1 MLRVGAAQHEAG
13 FSANSKEA
21 STFLQV
27 AGVIVGSSKRPTV
40 YSEGPMSDF
49 ERPSSEHVGT
59 PPDQSLLAPPP
70 PPTPAVS
77 NTFWHRL
84 AAGFVVAAVI
94 AAATGAGIGWSL
106 ARAIS
111 PRLSTGQTITA
122 PQTNPEAPIQPTRP
136 RTGTALDISAIA
148 AKINPAVVDINTVV
162 GSGRAAGTGMIIT
175 SSGEVL
181 TNHHVVDGSSTIR
194 VTIAGRSQAYTAHVI
209 GVYPS
214 ADVAVI
220 QIEGVFGL
228 PSVSFASSSKVKVG
242 DSVVA
247 IGNALGQGGT
257 PDVSQ
262 GNITALDQTIT
273 ASASGAKAERLIGM
287 LQTDATIYPGD
298 SGGPLVNSS
307 GQVVGMITAGQVQG
321 FRTSASNI
329 NYAVASDTF
338 LAIVNQIRSRSSN
351 PAIIYGQVGYIGVS
365 AQTLDAATAAQLG
378 LSVSSGALV
387 RQVEAGSPADNA
399 GIARNSVITAVGGS
413 QVTTIDILGTAIRAH
428 KPGEKVSISWVNQ
441 SGTHTA
447 SITLGGVNP

>member
-1 MLRVGAAQHEAG
+1 
-13 FSANSKEA
+13 
-21 STFLQV
+21 
-27 AGVIVGSSKRPTV
+27 
-40 YSEGPMSDF
+40 MSDF
-49 ERPSSEHVGT
+49 ERPSSELVGT
-59 PPDQSLLAPPP
+59 PPDQSLLPPP
-70 PPTPAVS
+70 PPPAPAVS

-84 AAGFVVAAVI
+84 AAGLVVAAVI

-136 RTGTALDISAIA
+136 STGTALDISAIA

-181 TNHHVVDGSSTIR
+181 TNNHVVDGSSTIR
-194 VTIAGRSQAYTAHVI
+194 VTVAGRSQVFTAHVI
-209 GVYPS
+209 GVNPS

-220 QIEGVFGL
+220 QIEGVSGL
-228 PSVSFASSSKVKVG
+228 PTVNFGSSSKVKIG

-262 GNITALDQTIT
+262 GSVTALDQAIA
-273 ASASGAKAERLIGM
+273 ASANGAKPERLTGM
-287 LQTDATIYPGD
+287 SQTDATIYPGD

-338 LAIVNQIRSRSSN
+338 LNIVNQIRSRSSN

-365 AQTLDAATAAQLG
+365 AQTLDAAMATQLG
-378 LSVSSGALV
+378 LNVSSGALV
-387 RQVEAGSPADNA
+387 RSVVPGSPAEGA

-413 QVTTIDILGTAIRAH
+413 QVTTVDSLGTAIRVH

-441 SGTHTA
+441 SGPHTA
-447 SITLGGVNP
+447 TLTLGGVNP